1 MQSFKNA
8 GVIVYRDSRLPQL
21 LSAFSTP
28 KLEEKIAITV
38 GEEEHTIFILHCPT
52 NSDKLDKKRYRLIK
66 DLVDKN
72 NIKFLVERFE
82 TETFS
87 NVSKHKNEIH
97 YSDLLPEIQAIK
109 QLAVLLK
116 KSQDYGKNLLK
127 GNVGFIM
134 GEINSH
140 KIDLLSEEA
149 ENIMFY
155 ESPYIT
161 EQLKRELHNSLMEK
175 KGVSIIFTKD
185 IKKIINASDILSIDD
200 KIDIYAYRELL
211 QGKIILGKS
220 SHKDIKSIDD
230 IMLWHK
236 DLHKD
241 TAAEALINFND
252 EILTIIRYFN
262 INLDIIDFVKNLP
275 YIYYQ

>member
-1 MQSFKNA
+1 MQSLGNA

-21 LSAFSTP
+21 FSAFSIP
-28 KLEEKIAITV
+28 KVEEKIAITV
-38 GEEEHTIFILHCPT
+38 GEEEHTIFILHCPID
-52 NSDKLDKKRYRLIK
+52 SDKLDKKRYRLIK
-66 DLVDKN
+66 ELVNKN
-72 NIKFLVERFE
+72 KIKFLVERFE
-82 TETFS
+82 TKALS

-97 YSDLLPEIQAIK
+97 YSDLLPEIKAIK

-116 KSQDYGKNLLK
+116 KSQDCGENLLK

-161 EQLKRELHNSLMEK
+161 EKLKWKLHNDLMEK

-185 IKKIINASDILSIDD
+185 ITKIIYASDILSIDD
-200 KIDIYAYRELL
+200 KVDLYAYRELL

-220 SHKDIKSIDD
+220 SHKDIESIDD

-236 DLHKD
+236 DLYKD
-241 TAAEALINFND
+241 TAFKVLINFND
-252 EILTIIRYFN
+252 EILSIIRYFN

-275 YIYYQ
+275 YIYYK